1 MKWRRGLCGVG
12 MRLDLQNEK
21 KEVRS
26 QKLRAKKI
34 VRGQIEFLR
43 IWKNPVSEWGGC
55 LGFSIVWLE
64 AKDGS

>member
-1 MKWRRGLCGVG
+1 
-12 MRLDLQNEK
+12 
-21 KEVRS
+21 
-26 QKLRAKKI
+26 